1 MNDKKNYLLT
11 KVYNVFSFELY
22 IFPDNL
28 SAWERYE
35 KQRTNFYQ
43 TLQEGNEEYKNIKK
57 LYCTEEGKNDYLSRS
72 ETIETLKMSIQQIHR
87 DVVDAN
93 STLEKLLGNIKKTEL
108 AEEVI
113 QD

>member
-22 IFPDNL
+22 FFPDNL